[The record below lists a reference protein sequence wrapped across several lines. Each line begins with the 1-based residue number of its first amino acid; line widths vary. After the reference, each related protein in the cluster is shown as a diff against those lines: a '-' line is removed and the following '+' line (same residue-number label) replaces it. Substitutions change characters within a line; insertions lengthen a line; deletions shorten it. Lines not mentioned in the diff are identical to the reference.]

1 MNGFCAEMTTPA
13 SPDWVHRDLP
23 RLPEKERH
31 RNPPCTFESSFSNT
45 LSKDVTNGDKPPLFF
60 PSLVCCC
67 FVPAR
72 RKVGRGKG
80 DGGGERRRGEKLLAL
95 PGSEWPFIKGG
106 LFLKTAADGWK
117 RSQDAQFPKKS
128 LNRSHILTNLK
139 SGKILRPKGSEG
151 TRKEAC
157 IFPDEYIGKE
167 FSYFL
172 IFLKIK
178 LRKSPLADLIFL
190 RFSQYANSCDNK

>member
-106 LFLKTAADGWK
+106 LFLKTAAEGWK

-128 LNRSHILTNLK
+128 LNRDFCVSFRHYPKCNYGFRKDHLYSTGFEEMNLK
-139 SGKILRPKGSEG
+139 KISF
-151 TRKEAC
+151 RKTIDGFA
-157 IFPDEYIGKE
+157 G
-167 FSYFL
+167 
-172 IFLKIK
+172 
-178 LRKSPLADLIFL
+178 
-190 RFSQYANSCDNK
+190 

>member
-1 MNGFCAEMTTPA
+1 MTTPV
-13 SPDWVHRDLP
+13 SPDWVQRDLP

-31 RNPPCTFESSFSNT
+31 RNPPRTFESSFSNT
-45 LSKDVTNGDKPPLFF
+45 LSKDFTNGDKPPLCF

-106 LFLKTAADGWK
+106 LFLKRQWTGGKEAKMLSFPKRVWTGTSVSLSGTTENATKNLEKITYIALDLKKWTKK
-117 RSQDAQFPKKS
+117 RSLLERQ
-128 LNRSHILTNLK
+128 
-139 SGKILRPKGSEG
+139 
-151 TRKEAC
+151 
-157 IFPDEYIGKE
+157 
-167 FSYFL
+167 
-172 IFLKIK
+172 
-178 LRKSPLADLIFL
+178 
-190 RFSQYANSCDNK
+190 